1 MASKRT
7 QRKLAAIL
15 HADVAGST
23 ALVQRDEAVAHE
35 RLTEAFNRLAQA
47 IRKFGGTVH
56 EIRGDALV
64 AEFSRASD
72 SVCAALT
79 FQQSNREHLELI
91 ADEIRPTVRIGIS
104 LGEVVIADGTV
115 TGPGVVLAQ
124 RVEQLAEPN
133 GLTLTAAVHE
143 AVPRRLPFSYTDLGK
158 RELKG
163 FDEKIQVYSVT
174 LRSGGNVPPPEATE
188 EKVEPSKFVWTTS
201 AAVVMVLMLTLGGL
215 LLLQPWKPTTEPAE
229 RLKIPA
235 QPSVA
240 VLPLDNL
247 TGDAEQRYFADG
259 ISEDLITDLSKL
271 RGMFVVARNSSFRYR
286 DESVD
291 VRQIGK
297 DLGVRYVIEGSVR
310 KLGDRI
316 RINVQLVDTETG
328 GHLWAQRYDR
338 PLSDIF
344 KIQDE
349 VLRNVVGALDVKL
362 VEGEQ
367 AGVWRRSTNSVEAY
381 DLFLHA
387 HELIL
392 QFTREANFKAV
403 ELLNRALE
411 VDPEFARAWVE
422 LGWANAVSALFGWAD
437 SSAEAYDRAFEAA
450 LKAHSLDDNSGDA
463 HILLAELYFDHKG
476 DDEKGQAELEKA
488 ISLNPANAKI
498 LAIASIHLS
507 KQRIG
512 RSREALDLIQRA
524 MRINPL
530 PPAWYFYPLGRSLL
544 GEKQYEEAISAFD
557 DCVSKLP
564 NHLMCRVY
572 LVQSYLNQGSNEQ
585 ARQKLNDVLRINPD
599 FEVKEFFSERE
610 IETLGRSDT
619 TGKSL

>member
-1 MASKRT
+1 MASKQT
-7 QRKLAAIL
+7 QRKLAVIL
-15 HADVAGST
+15 HADIAGST
-23 ALVQRDEAVAHE
+23 ALVQSDEAVAHE
-35 RLTEAFNRLAQA
+35 RITETFNRLSHAV
-47 IRKFGGTVH
+47 RKYGGTVH

-64 AEFSRASD
+64 AELARASD
-72 SVCAALT
+72 AVCAALT
-79 FQQSNREHLELI
+79 FQQANRECLELLT
-91 ADEIRPTVRIGIS
+91 DEIRPAVRIGIS
-104 LGEVVIADGTV
+104 LGEVIFADATV
-115 TGPGVVLAQ
+115 TGPGVILAQ

-143 AVPRRLPFSYTDLGK
+143 AVPRRLPFLYTDLGK
-158 RELKG
+158 RDLKG
-163 FDEKIQVYSVT
+163 FDEQIQVYSAT
-174 LRSGGNVPPPEATE
+174 LRPEGDIPPPEASDQKAE
-188 EKVEPSKFVWTTS
+188 SSKILWTTS
-201 AAVVMVLMLTLGGL
+201 AAIAIVLIMTLGGAL
-215 LLLQPWKPTTEPAE
+215 WLQPWESTTESAE
-229 RLKIPA
+229 SVEIPA

-240 VLPLDNL
+240 VLPLENL

-271 RGMFVVARNSSFRYR
+271 RGMFVIARNSSFRYR
-286 DESVD
+286 GESVD

-310 KLGDRI
+310 KLGDRV

-338 PLSDIF
+338 PIAEIF

-349 VLRNVVGALDVKL
+349 VLHSVVEALDVKL

-367 AGVWRRSTNSVEAY
+367 AGVWRQSTNSVEAY
-381 DLFLHA
+381 DLFLRA

-403 ELLNRALE
+403 ELLNQALE
-411 VDPEFARAWVE
+411 IDPGFARAWVE

-437 SSAEAYDRAFEAA
+437 SSAEAYDRAFGAA
-450 LKAHSLDDNSGDA
+450 LQALTIDATSGDA
-463 HILLAELYFDHKG
+463 HILLAELYFDHKN
-476 DDEKGQAELEKA
+476 DDEKGQAALEKA

-512 RSREALDLIQRA
+512 RSREALELIRRA

-530 PPAWYFYPLGRSLL
+530 PPDWYFYPLGRSLL

-557 DCVSKLP
+557 QCVSKLP

-572 LVQSYLNQGSNEQ
+572 LVQSYLNQGSDEQ

-610 IETLGRSDT
+610 IETLGR
-619 TGKSL
+619 

>member
-23 ALVQRDEAVAHE
+23 ALVQCDETVAHE
-35 RLTEAFNRLAQA
+35 RITEAFNRLSHA
-47 IRKFGGTVH
+47 IRNYGGTVH
-56 EIRGDALV
+56 ETRGDALV
-64 AEFSRASD
+64 AEFARASD
-72 SVCAALT
+72 AVCAALT
-79 FQQSNREHLELI
+79 FQQLNVEHLELLT
-91 ADEIRPTVRIGIS
+91 DEIRPSVRIGIS
-104 LGEVVIADGTV
+104 LGEVVFADATV
-115 TGPGVVLAQ
+115 TGPAVVLAQ
-124 RVEQLAEPN
+124 RVEQIAEPN

-143 AVPRRLPFSYTDLGK
+143 AVPRRLPFAYTDLGK

-163 FDEKIQVYSVT
+163 FDERIQIYSAT
-174 LRSGGNVPPPEATE
+174 LRRGGHVPPPETIDNKAE
-188 EKVEPSKFVWTTS
+188 SSKIFRAS
-201 AAVVMVLMLTLGGL
+201 GAAAAIVLVLTVGGL
-215 LLLQPWKPTTEPAE
+215 LWLQPWKPTTKPGESLE
-229 RLKIPA
+229 IPD

-240 VLPLDNL
+240 VLPLENL
-247 TGDAEQRYFADG
+247 SGDTEQGYFADG
-259 ISEDLITDLSKL
+259 LSEDLITDLSKL
-271 RGMFVVARNSSFRYR
+271 RGMFVLARNSSFRYR
-286 DESVD
+286 GESVD

-316 RINVQLVDTETG
+316 RINVQLVDTKTG

-338 PLSDIF
+338 PLSEIF

-349 VLRNVVGALDVKL
+349 VLRNVVEALDVKL

-367 AGVWRRSTNSVEAY
+367 ADVWRQSTNSVEAY
-381 DLFLHA
+381 DLFLQA

-403 ELLNRALE
+403 ELLNQALE
-411 VDPEFARAWVE
+411 IDPEFARAWVE

-437 SSAEAYDRAFEAA
+437 SSAEAYERAFDAA
-450 LKAHSLDDNSGDA
+450 LKALSLDDNSGDA
-463 HILLAELYFDHKG
+463 HTLLAELYFDHKG
-476 DDEKGQAELEKA
+476 DDEKGQAALEKA

-512 RSREALDLIQRA
+512 RSREALELIQRA

-557 DCVSKLP
+557 QCVSKLP

-572 LVQSYLNQGSNEQ
+572 LVQSYLNRGSFEQ
-585 ARQKLNDVLRINPD
+585 ARQKLDDVLRINPD

-610 IETLGRSDT
+610 IEALSGSNHT
-619 TGKSL
+619 TKSL